1 MSDTPHP
8 AQDPPQEDAQL
19 EQDPDQQQEI
29 QFPAVVVR
37 IPAPTCPRTV
47 PKQDSAPT
55 DRITLYPKPGE
66 TIQDIKLLINDWVG
80 AYWLGPYSLRLPFV
94 KGEDG
99 KGQVY
104 TKKKDFSEVRAG
116 EKLNEWLEV
125 ADAFEHVAE
134 GEERVLEAVKEPYG
148 EFSARQSIL
157 RLIELIAPAG
167 TTANTLSN
175 PLGLS
180 AGATIF
186 ERVRDGLSADAHYEE
201 VEVALPSGR
210 KGKAGKKE
218 VVKVKREVTGDR
230 AHAFADFKDW
240 QPASFASLP
249 VSSAP
254 SEIAPAVRS
263 IQVSPFNPPPAHL
276 RQQGH
281 QLYLTVSLLEGETLT
296 LVCTTRGWYVSKSN
310 VNNFDATPRD
320 AAAPIHSLV
329 DLLHSISP
337 RFSERIS
344 ALPPISLESPI
355 ADPISTVAPPQAQ
368 PAYPFLASLPKPA
381 TTAEQLRTQL
391 AFLHTGAYGPEGV
404 DSARDWNE
412 ELQGIRELPR
422 STMQERV
429 MRERMLQKTI
439 AEFDTAAIRAV
450 LSISSGDVP
459 PINPA
464 EPAEA
469 YMYLQSNVFVTP
481 GDNDALDAYAHLGGD
496 GAMRVSH
503 GKDAAGIR
511 SFNKVDVDG
520 LYTLGHTVVDWMGK
534 RWVCQSV
541 LPGIF
546 SNRRALEEEVEAK
559 EAKGEEKDEKKEDW
573 VDVTASPK
581 AATSALKEGEEA
593 EPELDNP
600 MMIYGLDSERPTT
613 VHWDALTHKLFA
625 TYAALNKLAPHSIT
639 SGTGEKH
646 EFYASAE
653 VKGLKGQDGR
663 RYVLDGQRTS
673 PVDVEWLEKDVE
685 REGLGEYPHKL
696 VLLRPELVEI
706 YWDFELK
713 RWAKSVSDKAAKKQK
728 ESEDAEKAEESGEKE
743 EVKSDEKTEEKALVD
758 EHSPAASA
766 AAARRA
772 EEDAPIDTSVIS
784 DIKDFKLLFNAD
796 AFVPQPP
803 AKEGSPAPVAIN
815 DESDPSVKAVRD
827 ASKYLRE
834 LAIPSLVYDVMIG
847 VTSGVMDGESL
858 SKHLHLRGVNVR
870 YLGKVAETI
879 ESFSA
884 TKEGEE
890 QEAKGYLQ
898 ALQSIV
904 YQEMVFRAS
913 KHIVND
919 LIKTLH
925 PDQATQAVSHFLNCL
940 LGSSLNPSPTAAYSP
955 LSIGATEQEPA
966 YVSLTVEGLRKQIRE
981 EVRVRYRYEL
991 PEAFLEGGIRRK
1003 QLLRELSLRVGWQMQ
1018 QREYYFSKEEQDAV
1032 EEVKEDK
1039 KEKNKKSKAKTEVK
1053 RTTTFEP
1060 QDVLTLLPIVKSTAP
1075 SVSVAEEILAAG
1087 RNTINNGNVNL
1098 GLEFMLE
1105 AIQTYESI
1113 HSVIHPEVAAVYN
1126 QYAQAIHQIA
1136 RIKIA
1141 QLAQK
1146 EDASPD
1152 EPLGV
1157 DVSTALKLQRQA
1169 VVIAERTLGIYHHE
1183 TASYYF
1189 NLAMLENLEGNS
1201 QQALRYFKHVLTL
1214 WDVMYGRDHPEVNTV
1229 LNNAGI
1235 ILQTAITDL
1244 PSSLALHQQA
1254 HESTSAIFGPSHL
1267 QTAQTLNQLVQSHF
1281 LAGNHREALTSAEA
1295 THTIFLAK
1303 LGEEHTQTK
1312 ESLRNVELLTALID
1326 GAEKQKEREE
1336 MIKKDAE
1343 ERLKAARGQ
1352 SQGLAGRLAGR
1363 RLGQQ
1368 VNGNV
1373 PSGVRVID
1381 QQTLAALTAA
1391 AQNGQLPASA
1401 AAAVAAAGQAL
1412 PNGQSS
1418 AEGAA
1423 DAAAGQGQGPRIG
1436 ERGTENLEE
1445 LVRYIQGGSAGGAG
1459 GAKRGKNA
1467 LRGKR
1472 RTGSKR

>member
-1 MSDTPHP
+1 MSDAPQA
-8 AQDPPQEDAQL
+8 AQVPPQEDAQL
-19 EQDPDQQQEI
+19 EQELDQQQEI

-37 IPAPTCPRTV
+37 IPSPVCPRTV
-47 PKQDSAPT
+47 PKQDGAPT
-55 DRITLYPKPGE
+55 DRITLYPQPGE

-134 GEERVLEAVKEPYG
+134 GEERVLEAVREPYG

-218 VVKVKREVTGDR
+218 VVKVKRAVTGDR

-240 QPASFASLP
+240 QSASYASLP
-249 VSSAP
+249 VSSESSVIP
-254 SEIAPAVRS
+254 PAVRS

-320 AAAPIHSLV
+320 AAAPIHSLI

-337 RFSERIS
+337 QFSERIS

-368 PAYPFLASLPKPA
+368 PAYPFLASVPKPD

-391 AFLHTGAYGPEGV
+391 AFLHTGAYGPEGI

-422 STMQERV
+422 STMHERV
-429 MRERMLQKTI
+429 IRERMLQKTI

-464 EPAEA
+464 EPPEA
-469 YMYLQSNVFVTP
+469 FMFLQSNIFVTP
-481 GDNDALDAYAHLGGD
+481 GDSDALDAYGHLGGD
-496 GAMRVSH
+496 KAMRVSH

-511 SFNKVDVDG
+511 NFNKVDVDG

-546 SNRRALEEEVEAK
+546 SNRRALEETEAK
-559 EAKGEEKDEKKEDW
+559 EAKTESEQEKKEDW

-581 AATSALKEGEEA
+581 AATSAVKEGEEV
-593 EPELDNP
+593 EPEFDNP

-613 VHWDALTHKLFA
+613 VHWDAITHKLFA
-625 TYAALNKLAPHSIT
+625 TYAALNKLAPHNVP
-639 SGTGEKH
+639 SGDGESH

-653 VKGLKGQDGR
+653 VKGLKGQDSR
-663 RYVLDGQRTS
+663 RYVLDGQRTC
-673 PVDVEWLEKDVE
+673 PVDVEWLEKDIE

-696 VLLRPELVEI
+696 VLLRPELIEI
-706 YWDFELK
+706 YWDSELK
-713 RWAKSVSDKAAKKQK
+713 RWAKGVSEKAAKKQK
-728 ESEDAEKAEESGEKE
+728 ESEDAAKAQEGETTE
-743 EVKSDEKTEEKALVD
+743 EVKEDEKTEEKALVD

-772 EEDAPIDTSVIS
+772 EEDAPIDTSVIG
-784 DIKDFKLLFNAD
+784 DLKDFKLLFNAD

-803 AKEGSPAPVAIN
+803 AKEGAPAPAVIN
-815 DESDPSVKAVRD
+815 DESEPAVKAVRD

-834 LAIPSLVYDVMIG
+834 LAIPSLVYDVMVG

-858 SKHLHLRGVNVR
+858 SKHLHVRGVNIR
-870 YLGKVAETI
+870 YLGKIAETI

-884 TKEGEE
+884 TKEGEK

-913 KHIVND
+913 KHVVNN
-919 LIKTLH
+919 LLKTLQ
-925 PDQATQAVSHFLNCL
+925 PAQATEAVSHFLNCL

-955 LSIGATEQEPA
+955 LSIGASEQEPE
-966 YVSLTVEGLRKQIRE
+966 YVSLTVESLRRQIRE
-981 EVRVRYRYEL
+981 EVRTRYRFDL
-991 PEAFLEGGIRRK
+991 PEGFLEEAIRKK
-1003 QLLRELSLRVGWQMQ
+1003 QLLRELSLRVGWQLQ
-1018 QREYYFSKEEQDAV
+1018 QREYFFSKEQQDAAV
-1032 EEVKEDK
+1032 EAPKEDK
-1039 KEKNKKSKAKTEVK
+1039 KEKAKKSKAKVEVK
-1053 RTTTFEP
+1053 RTSTFEP
-1060 QDVLTLLPIVKSTAP
+1060 QDVLTLLPIIKSTAP
-1075 SVSVAEEILAAG
+1075 SVSVAEEILGAG
-1087 RNTINNGNVNL
+1087 RNTINNGNVNM

-1214 WDVMYGRDHPEVNTV
+1214 WDVLYGRDHPEVNTV

-1244 PSSLALHQQA
+1244 PTSLALHQQA
-1254 HESTSAIFGPSHL
+1254 HESTSSIFGSSHV
-1267 QTAQTLNQLVQSHF
+1267 QTAQALNQLVQSHF

-1295 THTIFLAK
+1295 THAIFLAK

-1312 ESLRNVELLTALID
+1312 EALRNVELLTALID

-1391 AQNGQLPASA
+1391 AQNGQLPAGA

-1412 PNGQSS
+1412 PNGQTS
-1418 AEGAA
+1418 ADGAA
-1423 DAAAGQGQGPRIG
+1423 DAAAVQGQGQ
-1436 ERGTENLEE
+1436 RGTENLEE
-1445 LVRYIQGGSAGGAG
+1445 LARYIQGNSGLEGGAG
-1459 GAKRGKNA
+1459 GVRRGKNA

-1472 RTGSKR
+1472 RTGAKR